1 MRECRTMI
9 QHYFKIA
16 FRNILKYK
24 TQSII
29 SILGLAVGFTCFALA
44 NLWIHYEMTYDA
56 YHEGA
61 DRMYILCKESVF
73 GVNGYS
79 TSMPYPASTLLKN
92 DFPEVEAACAYTR
105 WGQETDVKADGR
117 VVRTCEMQADSC
129 FMNMFNISVLSGSMD
144 FMYSDEKIALT
155 EDVAMRLFGSV
166 DVLGKEVKNYND
178 DTRTVCAILANLN
191 HSNMTFGCWGQGEY
205 FRKWQN
211 DWYNGSFEI
220 IIKLR
225 KGTNPIAFQ
234 RKLAANETKADPR
247 DPHGVF
253 ENIRLI
259 PLDEYHYSSINRY
272 KSFQFY
278 YLILFSVAGAL
289 VILCSLFNYLSL
301 FITRMRIRSR
311 EIELRKVCGSS
322 IGGVVILLFIE
333 YLYIILL
340 SGILGMALVEMALSA
355 FKKMSGVSGNI
366 YGESLLYFVGILLLS
381 LLLLVPFAIR
391 RSHIRNTG
399 NKYMLRKVSIAFQLA
414 IGLLVTFCII
424 VMMKQIYFLTN
435 TDLGWER
442 KNIASINLL
451 YPDKDF
457 ETIADKIK
465 QFSCT
470 KEVITGHCC
479 LLPKSSGFSQS
490 FKNWDGKEDGMKSID
505 MLSLWNCEKIVSFY
519 NLQLLE
525 GEMVKPTETNKIM
538 INESAV
544 KALGMSEPIGK
555 KLYLDNRAWT
565 ITGII
570 KDFHITAPT
579 EPVQP
584 YTLITEDIL
593 KNSGFSIGKGQILI
607 KFHDG
612 KWKELKQQIDSIF
625 NREYPEVRYKLF
637 NTEEEY
643 AGYLKSENALVK
655 LLSFVAVVCVLIA
668 AFGIFSLI
676 TLSCEQRRK
685 EIAVRKVNGATIRNI
700 LIMFVKEYMLLL
712 TIAAVIAFPV
722 GYVLMKLWLENY
734 VERTVISAWIYFAI
748 FGGIMIVIFACI
760 GWRATSRASFS
771 RGCFSRCRCSAAAR
785 RWYRPRGS
793 RAATMSP

>member
-92 DFPEVEAACAYTR
+92 DFPEVEATCAYTR

-191 HSNMTFGCWGQGEY
+191 HSNVTFGCWGQGEY

-225 KGTNPIAFQ
+225 KGTDPIAFQ

-340 SGILGMALVEMALSA
+340 SGILGMALVEMALPA

-424 VMMKQIYFLTN
+424 VMMKQIYYLTN

-579 EPVQP
+579 EPVPP

-612 KWKELKQQIDSIF
+612 KWKELKNRIDSIF
-625 NREYPEVRYKLF
+625 TYEYPEVRYKLY

-643 AGYLKSENALVK
+643 TGYLKSEDALIK
-655 LLSFVAVVCVLIA
+655 LLSFIAIVCMLIA
-668 AFGIFSLI
+668 AFGIFSLV

-685 EIAVRKVNGATIRNI
+685 EIAVRKVNGAAIKDI
-700 LIMFVKEYMLLL
+700 LLMFVKEYMLLL
-712 TIAAVIAFPV
+712 IIASVIAFPV
-722 GYVLMKLWLENY
+722 GYVLMKRWLENY
-734 VERTVISAWIYFAI
+734 VEQTVISAWIYFAI

-760 GWRATSRASFS
+760 GWRVWQ
-771 RGCFSRCRCSAAAR
+771 AAR
-785 RWYRPRGS
+785 QNPAEVIKS
-793 RAATMSP
+793 E

>member
-1 MRECRTMI
+1 
-9 QHYFKIA
+9 
-16 FRNILKYK
+16 
-24 TQSII
+24 
-29 SILGLAVGFTCFALA
+29 
-44 NLWIHYEMTYDA
+44 
-56 YHEGA
+56 
-61 DRMYILCKESVF
+61 MYILCKESVF

-92 DFPEVEAACAYTR
+92 DFPEVEATCTYTR

-191 HSNMTFGCWGQGEY
+191 HSNVTFGCWGQGEY

-225 KGTNPIAFQ
+225 KGTDPIAFQ

-340 SGILGMALVEMALSA
+340 SGILGMALVEMALPA

-424 VMMKQIYFLTN
+424 VMMKQIYYLTN

-579 EPVQP
+579 EPVPP

-612 KWKELKQQIDSIF
+612 KWKELKNRIDSIF
-625 NREYPEVRYKLF
+625 TYEYPEVRYKLY

-643 AGYLKSENALVK
+643 TGYLKSEDALIK
-655 LLSFVAVVCVLIA
+655 LLSFIAIVCMLIA
-668 AFGIFSLI
+668 AFGIFSLV

-685 EIAVRKVNGATIRNI
+685 EIAVRKVNGAAIKDI
-700 LIMFVKEYMLLL
+700 LLMFVKEYMLLL
-712 TIAAVIAFPV
+712 IIASVIAFPV
-722 GYVLMKLWLENY
+722 GYVLMKRWLENY
-734 VERTVISAWIYFAI
+734 VEQTVISAWIYFAI

-760 GWRATSRASFS
+760 GWRVWQ
-771 RGCFSRCRCSAAAR
+771 AAR
-785 RWYRPRGS
+785 QNPAEVIKS
-793 RAATMSP
+793 E

>member
-1 MRECRTMI
+1 MI

-16 FRNILKYK
+16 FRNVLKYK
-24 TQSII
+24 TQSVIGI
-29 SILGLAVGFTCFALA
+29 FGLAVGFTCFALA

-79 TSMPYPASTLLKN
+79 TSMPYPASTVLKN

-105 WGQETDVKADGR
+105 WGQKVDLKANGRTVETNDL
-117 VVRTCEMQADSC
+117 QADSC
-129 FMNMFNISVLSGSMD
+129 FMKMFNISILSGSMD
-144 FMYSDEKIALT
+144 FMYSNDKIALT
-155 EDVAMRLFGSV
+155 EDVAMQLFGSTN
-166 DVLGKEVKNYND
+166 VLGKEVKNYND
-178 DTRTVCAILANLN
+178 DTLTICAILSSLN
-191 HSNMTFGCWGQGEY
+191 HSNLSFGYWGQGEY
-205 FRKWQN
+205 FRSWQN
-211 DWYNGSFEI
+211 DWNNGSFEI

-225 KGTNPIAFQ
+225 KGTDPIAFQ

-340 SGILGMALVEMALSA
+340 SGILGMALVEMALPA

-424 VMMKQIYFLTN
+424 VMMKQIYYLTN

-579 EPVQP
+579 EPVPP
-584 YTLITEDIL
+584 YTRITEDIL

-612 KWKELKQQIDSIF
+612 KWKELKNRIDSIF
-625 NREYPEVRYKLF
+625 TYEYPEVRYKLY

-643 AGYLKSENALVK
+643 TGYLKSEDALIK
-655 LLSFVAVVCVLIA
+655 LLSFIAIVCMLIA
-668 AFGIFSLI
+668 AFGIFSLV

-685 EIAVRKVNGATIRNI
+685 EIAVRKVNGAAIKDI
-700 LIMFVKEYMLLL
+700 LLMFVKEYMLLL
-712 TIAAVIAFPV
+712 IIASVIAFPV
-722 GYVLMKLWLENY
+722 GYVLMKRWLENY
-734 VERTVISAWIYFAI
+734 VEQTVISAWIYFAI

-760 GWRATSRASFS
+760 GWRVWQ
-771 RGCFSRCRCSAAAR
+771 AAR
-785 RWYRPRGS
+785 QNPAEVIKS
-793 RAATMSP
+793 E

>member
-1 MRECRTMI
+1 MRECKTMI

-105 WGQETDVKADGR
+105 WVQKVDLKANDCTVETNNI
-117 VVRTCEMQADSC
+117 QADSC
-129 FMNMFNISVLSGSMD
+129 FMKMFNISILAGSRD
-144 FMYSDEKIALT
+144 FMYSNDKIALT
-155 EDVAMRLFGSV
+155 EDMAMRLFGST

-178 DTRTVCAILANLN
+178 DTLTICAILSNLD
-191 HSNMTFGCWGQGEY
+191 HSNLSFGYWEQGEY
-205 FRKWQN
+205 FRRWQN
-211 DWYNGSFEI
+211 DWSNGSFEI

-225 KGTNPIAFQ
+225 KGTDPIAFQ
-234 RKLAANETKADPR
+234 KKLAANETKADPR
-247 DPHGVF
+247 DPRRVF
-253 ENIRLI
+253 EEIRLM
-259 PLDEYHYSSINRY
+259 PLNEYHYSSINRNQ
-272 KSFQFY
+272 SFQFY
-278 YLILFSVAGAL
+278 YLILFSVAGGL

-301 FITRMRIRSR
+301 FITRMRIRGR
-311 EIELRKVCGSS
+311 EIALRKVCGSS
-322 IGGVVILLFIE
+322 IGGVFILLSVE

-340 SGILGMALVEMALSA
+340 SGVLGMAFVETALPA
-355 FKKMSGVSGNI
+355 FRKLSGVSGNI
-366 YGESLLYFVGILLLS
+366 YGESLLYFAGILLLS

-391 RSHIRNTG
+391 RSSTRNTG
-399 NKYMLRKVSIAFQLA
+399 NKYALRKLSITFQLI
-414 IGLLVTFCII
+414 IGILVTFCII
-424 VMMKQIYFLTN
+424 VMMKQIYYLTN

-442 KNIASINLL
+442 KDIASINLL
-451 YPDKDF
+451 YPDNDF
-457 ETIADKIK
+457 EAIADKIK

-470 KEVITGHCC
+470 REVVSGHCC
-479 LLPKSSGFSQS
+479 LLPQSSGLSQT
-490 FKNWDGKEDGMKSID
+490 FTNWDGKEDAVKSID
-505 MLSLWNCEKIVSFY
+505 MRCLWNCEKTVSFY
-519 NLQLLE
+519 NLKLLA
-525 GEMVKPTETNKIM
+525 GEMVKSTETNKIM

-544 KALGMSEPIGK
+544 KALGMSDPIGK
-555 KLYLDNRAWT
+555 KLYQQTQAST
-565 ITGII
+565 IVGII

-584 YTLITEDIL
+584 YVLVARDIL
-593 KNSGFSIGKGQILI
+593 KGMGFSIGKGQILI

-612 KWKELKQQIDSIF
+612 KWKELKNRIDSIF
-625 NREYPEVRYKLF
+625 SREYPEVRYRLY

-643 AGYLKSENALVK
+643 AGYLKSEDALIK
-655 LLSFVAVVCVLIA
+655 LLSFVAMVCVLIA

-685 EIAVRKVNGATIRNI
+685 EIAVRKVNGATIRDI

-712 TIAAVIAFPV
+712 VIAGVIAFPV
-722 GYVLMKLWLENY
+722 GYVLMKRWLENY
-734 VERTVISAWIYFAI
+734 VEQTVISAWIYFAI
-748 FGGIMIVIFACI
+748 FGGIMVVIFACI
-760 GWRATSRASFS
+760 GWRVWQ
-771 RGCFSRCRCSAAAR
+771 AAR
-785 RWYRPRGS
+785 QNPAEVIKS
-793 RAATMSP
+793 E

>member
-92 DFPEVEAACAYTR
+92 GFPEVEATCAYTR

-178 DTRTVCAILANLN
+178 DPRTVCAILANLN

-225 KGTNPIAFQ
+225 KGTDPIAFQ

-340 SGILGMALVEMALSA
+340 SGILGMALVEMALPA
-355 FKKMSGVSGNI
+355 FKKMSGVTGNI

-525 GEMVKPTETNKIM
+525 GEMVKPTKTNKIM

-612 KWKELKQQIDSIF
+612 KWKELKNRIDSIF
-625 NREYPEVRYKLF
+625 TYEYPEVRYKLY

-643 AGYLKSENALVK
+643 TGYLKSEDALIK
-655 LLSFVAVVCVLIA
+655 LLSFIAIVCMLIA
-668 AFGIFSLI
+668 AFGIFSLV

-685 EIAVRKVNGATIRNI
+685 EIAVRKVNGAAIKDI
-700 LIMFVKEYMLLL
+700 LLMFVKEYMLLL
-712 TIAAVIAFPV
+712 IIASVIAFPV
-722 GYVLMKLWLENY
+722 GYVLMKRWLENY
-734 VERTVISAWIYFAI
+734 VEQTVISAWIYFAI

-760 GWRATSRASFS
+760 GWRVWQ
-771 RGCFSRCRCSAAAR
+771 AAR
-785 RWYRPRGS
+785 QNPAEVIKS
-793 RAATMSP
+793 E

>member
-92 DFPEVEAACAYTR
+92 DFPEVEATCAYTR

-191 HSNMTFGCWGQGEY
+191 HSNVTFGCWGQGEY

-225 KGTNPIAFQ
+225 KGTDPIAFQ

-340 SGILGMALVEMALSA
+340 SGILGMALVEMALPA

-424 VMMKQIYFLTN
+424 VMMKQIYYLTN

-570 KDFHITAPT
+570 KDFHITVPT
-579 EPVQP
+579 EPVPP

-612 KWKELKQQIDSIF
+612 KWKELKNRIDSIF
-625 NREYPEVRYKLF
+625 TYEYPEVRYKLY

-643 AGYLKSENALVK
+643 TGYLKSEDALIK
-655 LLSFVAVVCVLIA
+655 LLSFIAIVCMLIA
-668 AFGIFSLI
+668 AFGIFSLV

-685 EIAVRKVNGATIRNI
+685 EIAVRKVNGAAIKDI
-700 LIMFVKEYMLLL
+700 LLMFVKEYMLLL
-712 TIAAVIAFPV
+712 IIASVIAFPV
-722 GYVLMKLWLENY
+722 GYVLMKRWLENY
-734 VERTVISAWIYFAI
+734 VEQTVISAWIYFAI

-760 GWRATSRASFS
+760 GWRVWQ
-771 RGCFSRCRCSAAAR
+771 AAR
-785 RWYRPRGS
+785 QNPAEVIKS
-793 RAATMSP
+793 E

>member
-1 MRECRTMI
+1 MRECKTMI

-105 WGQETDVKADGR
+105 WVQKVDLKANDCTVETNNI
-117 VVRTCEMQADSC
+117 QADSC
-129 FMNMFNISVLSGSMD
+129 FMKMFNISILAGSRD
-144 FMYSDEKIALT
+144 FMYSNDKIALT
-155 EDVAMRLFGSV
+155 EDMAMRLFGST

-178 DTRTVCAILANLN
+178 DTLTICAILSNLD
-191 HSNMTFGCWGQGEY
+191 HSNLSFGYWEQGEY
-205 FRKWQN
+205 FRRWQN
-211 DWYNGSFEI
+211 DWSNGSFEI

-225 KGTNPIAFQ
+225 KGTDPIAFQ
-234 RKLAANETKADPR
+234 KKLAANETKADPR
-247 DPHGVF
+247 DPRRVF
-253 ENIRLI
+253 EEIRLM
-259 PLDEYHYSSINRY
+259 PLNEYHYSSINRNQ
-272 KSFQFY
+272 SFQFY
-278 YLILFSVAGAL
+278 YLILFSVAGGL

-301 FITRMRIRSR
+301 FITRMRIRGR
-311 EIELRKVCGSS
+311 EIALRKVCGSS
-322 IGGVVILLFIE
+322 IGGVFILLSVE

-340 SGILGMALVEMALSA
+340 SGVLGMAFVETALPA
-355 FKKMSGVSGNI
+355 FRKLSGVSGNI
-366 YGESLLYFVGILLLS
+366 YGESLLYFAGILLLS

-391 RSHIRNTG
+391 RSSTRNTG
-399 NKYMLRKVSIAFQLA
+399 NKYALRKLSITFQLM
-414 IGLLVTFCII
+414 IGILVTFCII
-424 VMMKQIYFLTN
+424 VMMKQIYYLTN

-442 KNIASINLL
+442 KDIASINLL
-451 YPDKDF
+451 YPDNDF
-457 ETIADKIK
+457 EAIADKIK

-470 KEVITGHCC
+470 REVVSGHCC
-479 LLPKSSGFSQS
+479 LLPQSSGLSQT
-490 FKNWDGKEDGMKSID
+490 FTNWDGKEDAVKSID
-505 MLSLWNCEKIVSFY
+505 MRCLWNCEKTVSFY
-519 NLQLLE
+519 NLKLLA
-525 GEMVKPTETNKIM
+525 GEMVKSTETNKIM

-544 KALGMSEPIGK
+544 KALGMSDPIGK
-555 KLYLDNRAWT
+555 KLYQQTQAST
-565 ITGII
+565 IVGII

-584 YTLITEDIL
+584 YVLVARDIL
-593 KNSGFSIGKGQILI
+593 KGMGFSIGKGQILI

-612 KWKELKQQIDSIF
+612 KWKELKNRIDSMF
-625 NREYPEVRYKLF
+625 SREYPEVRYRLY

-643 AGYLKSENALVK
+643 AGYLKSEDALIK
-655 LLSFVAVVCVLIA
+655 LLSFVAMVCVLIA

-685 EIAVRKVNGATIRNI
+685 EIAVRKVNGATIRDI

-712 TIAAVIAFPV
+712 VIAGVIAFPV
-722 GYVLMKLWLENY
+722 GYVLMKRWLENY
-734 VERTVISAWIYFAI
+734 VEQTVISAWIYFAI
-748 FGGIMIVIFACI
+748 FGGIMVVIFACI
-760 GWRATSRASFS
+760 GWRVWQ
-771 RGCFSRCRCSAAAR
+771 AAR
-785 RWYRPRGS
+785 QNPAEVIKS
-793 RAATMSP
+793 E

>member
-1 MRECRTMI
+1 MRECKTMI

-92 DFPEVEAACAYTR
+92 DFPEVEVACAYTR
-105 WGQETDVKADGR
+105 WVQKVDLKANDCTVETNNI
-117 VVRTCEMQADSC
+117 QADSC
-129 FMNMFNISVLSGSMD
+129 FMKMFNISILAGSRD
-144 FMYSDEKIALT
+144 FMYSNDKIALT
-155 EDVAMRLFGSV
+155 EDMAMRLFGST

-178 DTRTVCAILANLN
+178 DTLTICAILSNLD
-191 HSNMTFGCWGQGEY
+191 HSNLSFGYWEQGEY
-205 FRKWQN
+205 FRRWQN
-211 DWYNGSFEI
+211 DWSNGSFEI

-225 KGTNPIAFQ
+225 KGTDPIAFQ
-234 RKLAANETKADPR
+234 KKLAANETKADPR
-247 DPHGVF
+247 DPRRVF
-253 ENIRLI
+253 EEIRLM
-259 PLDEYHYSSINRY
+259 PLNEYHYSSINRNQ
-272 KSFQFY
+272 SFQFY
-278 YLILFSVAGAL
+278 YLILFSVAGGL

-301 FITRMRIRSR
+301 FITRMRIRGR
-311 EIELRKVCGSS
+311 EIALRKVCGSS
-322 IGGVVILLFIE
+322 IGGVFILLSVE

-340 SGILGMALVEMALSA
+340 SGVLGMAFVETALPA
-355 FKKMSGVSGNI
+355 FRKLSGVSGNI
-366 YGESLLYFVGILLLS
+366 YGESLLYFAGILLLS

-391 RSHIRNTG
+391 RSSTRNTG
-399 NKYMLRKVSIAFQLA
+399 NKYALRKLSITFQLI
-414 IGLLVTFCII
+414 IGILVTFCII
-424 VMMKQIYFLTN
+424 VMMKQIYYLTN

-442 KNIASINLL
+442 KDIASINLL
-451 YPDKDF
+451 YPDNDF
-457 ETIADKIK
+457 EAIADKIK

-470 KEVITGHCC
+470 REVVSGHCC
-479 LLPKSSGFSQS
+479 LLPQSSGLSQT
-490 FKNWDGKEDGMKSID
+490 FTNWDGKEDAVKSID
-505 MLSLWNCEKIVSFY
+505 MRCLWNCEKTVSFY
-519 NLQLLE
+519 NLKLLA
-525 GEMVKPTETNKIM
+525 GEMVKSTETNKIM

-544 KALGMSEPIGK
+544 KALGMSDPIGK
-555 KLYLDNRAWT
+555 KLYQQTQAST
-565 ITGII
+565 IVGII

-584 YTLITEDIL
+584 YVLVARDIL
-593 KNSGFSIGKGQILI
+593 KGMGFSIGKGQILI

-612 KWKELKQQIDSIF
+612 KWKELKNRIDSMF
-625 NREYPEVRYKLF
+625 SREYPEVRYRLY

-643 AGYLKSENALVK
+643 AGYLKSEDALIK
-655 LLSFVAVVCVLIA
+655 LLSFVAMVCVLIA

-685 EIAVRKVNGATIRNI
+685 EIAVRKVNGATIRDI

-712 TIAAVIAFPV
+712 VIAGVIAFPV
-722 GYVLMKLWLENY
+722 GYVLMKRWLENY
-734 VERTVISAWIYFAI
+734 VEQTVISAWIYFAI

-760 GWRATSRASFS
+760 GWRVWQ
-771 RGCFSRCRCSAAAR
+771 AAR
-785 RWYRPRGS
+785 QNPAEVIKS
-793 RAATMSP
+793 E

>member
-178 DTRTVCAILANLN
+178 DTRTICAILANLN
-191 HSNMTFGCWGQGEY
+191 HSNVTFGCWGQGEY

-225 KGTNPIAFQ
+225 KGTDPIAFQ

-253 ENIRLI
+253 ENKRLI

-340 SGILGMALVEMALSA
+340 SGILGMALVEMALPA

-424 VMMKQIYFLTN
+424 VMMKQIYYLTN

-579 EPVQP
+579 EPIQP

-612 KWKELKQQIDSIF
+612 KWKELKNRIDSIF
-625 NREYPEVRYKLF
+625 TYEYPEVRYKLY

-643 AGYLKSENALVK
+643 TGYLKSEDALIK
-655 LLSFVAVVCVLIA
+655 LLSFIAIVCMLIA
-668 AFGIFSLI
+668 AFGIFSLV

-685 EIAVRKVNGATIRNI
+685 EIAVRKVNGAAIKDI
-700 LIMFVKEYMLLL
+700 LLMFVKEYMLLL
-712 TIAAVIAFPV
+712 IIASVIAFPV
-722 GYVLMKLWLENY
+722 GYVLMKRWLENY
-734 VERTVISAWIYFAI
+734 VEQTVISAWIYFAI

-760 GWRATSRASFS
+760 GWRVWQ
-771 RGCFSRCRCSAAAR
+771 AAR
-785 RWYRPRGS
+785 QNPAEVIKS
-793 RAATMSP
+793 E

>member
-92 DFPEVEAACAYTR
+92 GFPEVEATCAYTR

-178 DTRTVCAILANLN
+178 DPRTVCAILANLN

-225 KGTNPIAFQ
+225 KGTDPIAFQ

-340 SGILGMALVEMALSA
+340 SGILGMALVEMALPA
-355 FKKMSGVSGNI
+355 FKKMSGVTGNI

-612 KWKELKQQIDSIF
+612 KWKELKNRIDSIF
-625 NREYPEVRYKLF
+625 TYEYPEVRYKLY

-643 AGYLKSENALVK
+643 TGYLKSEDALIK
-655 LLSFVAVVCVLIA
+655 LLSFIAIVCMLIA
-668 AFGIFSLI
+668 AFGIFSLV

-685 EIAVRKVNGATIRNI
+685 EIAVRKVNGAAIKDI
-700 LIMFVKEYMLLL
+700 LLMFVKEYMLLL
-712 TIAAVIAFPV
+712 IIASVIAFPV
-722 GYVLMKLWLENY
+722 GYVLMKRWLENY
-734 VERTVISAWIYFAI
+734 VEQTVISAWIYFAI

-760 GWRATSRASFS
+760 GWRVWQ
-771 RGCFSRCRCSAAAR
+771 AAR
-785 RWYRPRGS
+785 QNPAEVIKS
-793 RAATMSP
+793 E

>member
-178 DTRTVCAILANLN
+178 DTRTICAILANLN
-191 HSNMTFGCWGQGEY
+191 HSNVTFGCWGQGEY

-225 KGTNPIAFQ
+225 KGTDPIAFQ

-340 SGILGMALVEMALSA
+340 SGILGMALVEMALPA

-424 VMMKQIYFLTN
+424 VMMKQIYYLTN

-579 EPVQP
+579 EPIQP

-612 KWKELKQQIDSIF
+612 KWKELKNRIDSIF
-625 NREYPEVRYKLF
+625 TYEYPEVRYKLY

-643 AGYLKSENALVK
+643 TGYLKSEDTLIK
-655 LLSFVAVVCVLIA
+655 LLSFIAIVCMLIA
-668 AFGIFSLI
+668 AFGIFSLV

-685 EIAVRKVNGATIRNI
+685 EIAVRKVNGAAIKDI
-700 LIMFVKEYMLLL
+700 LLMFVKEYMLLL
-712 TIAAVIAFPV
+712 IIASVIAFPV
-722 GYVLMKLWLENY
+722 GYVLMKRWLENY
-734 VERTVISAWIYFAI
+734 VEQTVISAWIYFAI

-760 GWRATSRASFS
+760 GWRVWQ
-771 RGCFSRCRCSAAAR
+771 AAR
-785 RWYRPRGS
+785 QNPAEVIKS
-793 RAATMSP
+793 E

>member
-178 DTRTVCAILANLN
+178 DIKTVCAILANLN
-191 HSNMTFGCWGQGEY
+191 HSNVTFGCWGQGEY

-225 KGTNPIAFQ
+225 KGTDPIAFQ

-340 SGILGMALVEMALSA
+340 SGILGMALVEMALPA

-424 VMMKQIYFLTN
+424 VMMKQIYYLTN

-579 EPVQP
+579 EPIQP

-612 KWKELKQQIDSIF
+612 KWKELKNRIDSIF
-625 NREYPEVRYKLF
+625 TYEYPEVRYKLY

-643 AGYLKSENALVK
+643 TGYLKSEDALIK
-655 LLSFVAVVCVLIA
+655 LLSFIAIVCMLIA
-668 AFGIFSLI
+668 AFGIFSLV

-685 EIAVRKVNGATIRNI
+685 EIAVRKVNGAAIKDI
-700 LIMFVKEYMLLL
+700 LLMFVKEYMLLL
-712 TIAAVIAFPV
+712 IIASVIAFPV
-722 GYVLMKLWLENY
+722 GYVLMKRWLENY
-734 VERTVISAWIYFAI
+734 VEQTVISAWIYFAI

-760 GWRATSRASFS
+760 GWRVWQ
-771 RGCFSRCRCSAAAR
+771 AAR
-785 RWYRPRGS
+785 QNPAEVIKS
-793 RAATMSP
+793 E

>member
-92 DFPEVEAACAYTR
+92 DFPEVEATCAYTR

-191 HSNMTFGCWGQGEY
+191 HSNVTFGCWGQGEY

-225 KGTNPIAFQ
+225 KGTDPIAFQ

-340 SGILGMALVEMALSA
+340 SGILGMALVEMALPA

-381 LLLLVPFAIR
+381 LFLLVPFAIR

-424 VMMKQIYFLTN
+424 VMMKQIYYLTN

-565 ITGII
+565 LTGII

-579 EPVQP
+579 EPVPP

-612 KWKELKQQIDSIF
+612 KWKELKNRIDSIF
-625 NREYPEVRYKLF
+625 TYEYPEVRYKLY

-643 AGYLKSENALVK
+643 TGYLKSEDALIK
-655 LLSFVAVVCVLIA
+655 LLSFIAIVCMLIA
-668 AFGIFSLI
+668 AFGIFSLV

-685 EIAVRKVNGATIRNI
+685 EIAVRKVNGAAIKDI
-700 LIMFVKEYMLLL
+700 LLMFVKEYMLLL
-712 TIAAVIAFPV
+712 IIASVIAFPV
-722 GYVLMKLWLENY
+722 GYVLMKRWLENY
-734 VERTVISAWIYFAI
+734 VEQTVISAWIYFAI

-760 GWRATSRASFS
+760 GWRVWQ
-771 RGCFSRCRCSAAAR
+771 AAR
-785 RWYRPRGS
+785 QNPAEVIKS
-793 RAATMSP
+793 E

>member
-178 DTRTVCAILANLN
+178 DTRTICAILANLN
-191 HSNMTFGCWGQGEY
+191 HSNVTFGCWGQGEY

-225 KGTNPIAFQ
+225 KGTDPIAFQ

-247 DPHGVF
+247 EPHGMF

-340 SGILGMALVEMALSA
+340 SGILGMALVEMALPA

-424 VMMKQIYFLTN
+424 VMMKQIYYLTN

-579 EPVQP
+579 EPIQP

-612 KWKELKQQIDSIF
+612 KWKELKNRIDSIF
-625 NREYPEVRYKLF
+625 TYEYPEVRYKLY

-643 AGYLKSENALVK
+643 TGYLKSEDTLIK
-655 LLSFVAVVCVLIA
+655 LLSFIAIVCMLIA
-668 AFGIFSLI
+668 AFGIFSLV

-685 EIAVRKVNGATIRNI
+685 EIAVRKVNGAAIKDI
-700 LIMFVKEYMLLL
+700 LLMFVKEYMLLL
-712 TIAAVIAFPV
+712 IIASVIAFPV
-722 GYVLMKLWLENY
+722 GYVLMKRWLENY
-734 VERTVISAWIYFAI
+734 VEQTVISAWIYFAI

-760 GWRATSRASFS
+760 GWRVWQ
-771 RGCFSRCRCSAAAR
+771 AAR
-785 RWYRPRGS
+785 QNPAEVIKS
-793 RAATMSP
+793 E

>member
-178 DTRTVCAILANLN
+178 DTRTICAILANLN
-191 HSNMTFGCWGQGEY
+191 HSNVTFGCWGQGEY

-225 KGTNPIAFQ
+225 KGTDPIAFQ

-247 DPHGVF
+247 DPHGMF

-340 SGILGMALVEMALSA
+340 SGILGMALVEMALPA

-424 VMMKQIYFLTN
+424 VMMKQIYYLTN

-579 EPVQP
+579 EPIQP

-612 KWKELKQQIDSIF
+612 KWKELKNRIDSIF
-625 NREYPEVRYKLF
+625 TYEYPEVRYKLY

-643 AGYLKSENALVK
+643 TGYLKSEDTLIK
-655 LLSFVAVVCVLIA
+655 LLSFIAIVCMLIA
-668 AFGIFSLI
+668 AFGIFSLV
-676 TLSCEQRRK
+676 TLSCEQRCK
-685 EIAVRKVNGATIRNI
+685 EIAVRKVNGAAIKDI
-700 LIMFVKEYMLLL
+700 LLMFVKEYMLLL
-712 TIAAVIAFPV
+712 IIASVIAFPV
-722 GYVLMKLWLENY
+722 GYVLMKRWLENY
-734 VERTVISAWIYFAI
+734 VEQTVISAWIYFAI

-760 GWRATSRASFS
+760 GWRVWQ
-771 RGCFSRCRCSAAAR
+771 AAR
-785 RWYRPRGS
+785 QNPAEVIKS
-793 RAATMSP
+793 E

>member
-1 MRECRTMI
+1 MI

-61 DRMYILCKESVF
+61 DRMYILCKESIF

-105 WGQETDVKADGR
+105 WGQKADIKANDHK
-117 VVRTCEMQADSC
+117 VEVHYIQADSC
-129 FMNMFNISVLSGSMD
+129 FMDMFNVSVLSGSMD
-144 FMYSDEKIALT
+144 FMYSNDKIALT
-155 EDVAMRLFGSV
+155 EDMAMRLFGST

-178 DTRTVCAILANLN
+178 NTLTVCAILPDLN
-191 HSNMTFGCWGQGEY
+191 HSNLSFGCWGQGEY
-205 FRKWQN
+205 FRSWQN
-211 DWYNGSFEI
+211 DWSNGSFEI

-225 KGTNPIAFQ
+225 KGTDPIAFQ
-234 RKLAANETKADPR
+234 KKLAANETKADPR
-247 DPHGVF
+247 DPRRVF
-253 ENIRLI
+253 DSIRLI
-259 PLDEYHYSSINRY
+259 PLNEYHYSSINRNP
-272 KSFQFY
+272 SFQFY
-278 YLILFSVAGAL
+278 YLILFSVAGGL

-322 IGGVVILLFIE
+322 IGGVFILLSVE

-340 SGILGMALVEMALSA
+340 SGVLGMAFVEMALPA
-355 FKKMSGVSGNI
+355 FKKISGVSGNI
-366 YGESLLYFVGILLLS
+366 YGESLLYFAGILLLS
-381 LLLLVPFAIR
+381 LFLLVPFTIR
-391 RSHIRNTG
+391 RSHIRNNG
-399 NKYMLRKVSIAFQLA
+399 NKYALRKVSIAFQLA
-414 IGLLVTFCII
+414 IGILVTFCII

-435 TDLGWER
+435 VDLGWER
-442 KNIASINLL
+442 KDIASINLL
-451 YPDKDF
+451 YPDNDF

-470 KEVITGHCC
+470 REVVSGHCC
-479 LLPKSSGFSQS
+479 LLPKSSGFSHT
-490 FKNWDGKEDGMKSID
+490 FDNWDGKEDAAKSLD
-505 MLSLWNCEKIVSFY
+505 MLCLWNCEKTVPFY
-519 NLQLLE
+519 NLKLLE
-525 GEMVKPTETNKIM
+525 GEMVKPTETNSIM

-544 KALGMSEPIGK
+544 KALGMSDPIGK
-555 KLYLDNRAWT
+555 KLYQKDRTWT
-565 ITGII
+565 IVGII

-584 YTLITEDIL
+584 YTLVSGDIL
-593 KNSGFSIGKGQILI
+593 KGMGFSLGKGQILI

-612 KWKELKQQIDSIF
+612 KWKELKNRIDSIF
-625 NREYPEVRYKLF
+625 SREYPEVRYRLY

-643 AGYLKSENALVK
+643 AGYLKSEDALIK
-655 LLSFVAVVCVLIA
+655 LLSFVAMVCVLIA
-668 AFGIFSLI
+668 AFGIFSLV

-685 EIAVRKVNGATIRNI
+685 EIAIRKVNGATIRDI

-712 TIAAVIAFPV
+712 VIAGVIAFPV
-722 GYVLMKLWLENY
+722 GYVLMKRWLENY
-734 VERTVISAWIYFAI
+734 VEQTTINAWIYLVIA
-748 FGGIMIVIFACI
+748 GGIAIIIFAYI
-760 GWRATSRASFS
+760 GWRVWQ
-771 RGCFSRCRCSAAAR
+771 AAR
-785 RWYRPRGS
+785 QNPAEVIKS
-793 RAATMSP
+793 E

>member
-225 KGTNPIAFQ
+225 KGTDPIAFQ

-340 SGILGMALVEMALSA
+340 SGILGMALVEMALPA

-366 YGESLLYFVGILLLS
+366 YRESLLYFVGILLLS

-424 VMMKQIYFLTN
+424 VMMKQIYYLTN

-593 KNSGFSIGKGQILI
+593 KNSRFSIGKGQILI

-612 KWKELKQQIDSIF
+612 KWKELKNRIDSIF
-625 NREYPEVRYKLF
+625 TYEYPEVRYKLY

-643 AGYLKSENALVK
+643 TGYLKSEDALIK
-655 LLSFVAVVCVLIA
+655 LLSFIAIVCMLIA
-668 AFGIFSLI
+668 AFGIFSLV

-685 EIAVRKVNGATIRNI
+685 EIAVRKVNGAAIKDI
-700 LIMFVKEYMLLL
+700 LLMFVKEYMLLL
-712 TIAAVIAFPV
+712 IIASVIAFPV
-722 GYVLMKLWLENY
+722 GYVLMKRWLENY
-734 VERTVISAWIYFAI
+734 VEQTVISAWIYFAI

-760 GWRATSRASFS
+760 GWRVWQ
-771 RGCFSRCRCSAAAR
+771 AAR
-785 RWYRPRGS
+785 QNPAEVIKS
-793 RAATMSP
+793 E

>member
-1 MRECRTMI
+1 MRECKTMI

-105 WGQETDVKADGR
+105 WVQKVDLKANDCTVETNNI
-117 VVRTCEMQADSC
+117 QADSC
-129 FMNMFNISVLSGSMD
+129 FMKMFNISILAGSRD
-144 FMYSDEKIALT
+144 FMYSNDKIALT
-155 EDVAMRLFGSV
+155 EDMAMRLFGST

-178 DTRTVCAILANLN
+178 DTLTICAILSNLD
-191 HSNMTFGCWGQGEY
+191 HSNLSFGYWGQGEY
-205 FRKWQN
+205 FRSWQN
-211 DWYNGSFEI
+211 DWNNGSFEI

-225 KGTNPIAFQ
+225 KGTDPIAFQ
-234 RKLAANETKADPR
+234 KKLAANETKADPR
-247 DPHGVF
+247 DPRRVF
-253 ENIRLI
+253 EEIRLM
-259 PLDEYHYSSINRY
+259 PLNEYHYSSINRNQ
-272 KSFQFY
+272 SFQFY
-278 YLILFSVAGAL
+278 YLILFSVAGGL

-301 FITRMRIRSR
+301 FITRMRIRGR
-311 EIELRKVCGSS
+311 EIALRKVCGSS
-322 IGGVVILLFIE
+322 IGGVFILLSVE

-340 SGILGMALVEMALSA
+340 SGVLGMAFVETALPA
-355 FKKMSGVSGNI
+355 FRKLSGISGNI
-366 YGESLLYFVGILLLS
+366 YGESLLYFAGILLLS

-391 RSHIRNTG
+391 RSSTRNTG
-399 NKYMLRKVSIAFQLA
+399 NKYALRKLSITFQLM
-414 IGLLVTFCII
+414 IGILVTFCII
-424 VMMKQIYFLTN
+424 VMMKQIYYLTN

-442 KNIASINLL
+442 KDIASINLL
-451 YPDKDF
+451 YPDNDF
-457 ETIADKIK
+457 EAIADKIK

-470 KEVITGHCC
+470 REVVSGHCC
-479 LLPKSSGFSQS
+479 LLPQSSGLSQT
-490 FKNWDGKEDGMKSID
+490 FTNWDGKEDAVKSID
-505 MLSLWNCEKIVSFY
+505 MRCLWNCEKTVSFY
-519 NLQLLE
+519 NLKLLA
-525 GEMVKPTETNKIM
+525 GEMVKSTETNKIM

-544 KALGMSEPIGK
+544 KALGMSDPIGK
-555 KLYLDNRAWT
+555 KLYQQTQAST
-565 ITGII
+565 IVGII

-584 YTLITEDIL
+584 YVLVARDIL
-593 KNSGFSIGKGQILI
+593 KGMGFSIGKGQILI

-612 KWKELKQQIDSIF
+612 KWKELKNRIDSMF
-625 NREYPEVRYKLF
+625 TYEYPEVRYRLY

-643 AGYLKSENALVK
+643 AGYLKSEDALIK
-655 LLSFVAVVCVLIA
+655 LLSFVAMVCVLIA

-685 EIAVRKVNGATIRNI
+685 EIAVRKVNGATIRDI

-712 TIAAVIAFPV
+712 VIAGVIAFPV
-722 GYVLMKLWLENY
+722 GYVLMKRWLENY
-734 VERTVISAWIYFAI
+734 VEQTVITAWIYFAI

-760 GWRATSRASFS
+760 GWRVWQ
-771 RGCFSRCRCSAAAR
+771 AAR
-785 RWYRPRGS
+785 QNPAEVIKS
-793 RAATMSP
+793 E

>member
-178 DTRTVCAILANLN
+178 DTRTICAILANLN
-191 HSNMTFGCWGQGEY
+191 HSNVTFGCWGQGEY

-225 KGTNPIAFQ
+225 KGTDPIAFQ

-247 DPHGVF
+247 DPHGMF

-322 IGGVVILLFIE
+322 IGGVVIILFIE

-340 SGILGMALVEMALSA
+340 SGILGMALVEMALPA

-424 VMMKQIYFLTN
+424 VMMKQIYYLTN

-579 EPVQP
+579 EPIQP

-612 KWKELKQQIDSIF
+612 KWKELKNRIDSIF
-625 NREYPEVRYKLF
+625 TYEYPEVRYKLY

-643 AGYLKSENALVK
+643 TGYLKSEDTLIK
-655 LLSFVAVVCVLIA
+655 LLSFIAIVCMLIA
-668 AFGIFSLI
+668 AFGIFSLV

-685 EIAVRKVNGATIRNI
+685 EIAVRKVNGAAIKDI
-700 LIMFVKEYMLLL
+700 LLMFVKEYMLLL
-712 TIAAVIAFPV
+712 IIASVIAFPV
-722 GYVLMKLWLENY
+722 GYVLMKRWLENY
-734 VERTVISAWIYFAI
+734 VEQTVISAWIYFAI

-760 GWRATSRASFS
+760 GWRVWQ
-771 RGCFSRCRCSAAAR
+771 AAR
-785 RWYRPRGS
+785 QNPAEVIKS
-793 RAATMSP
+793 E

>member
-92 DFPEVEAACAYTR
+92 DFPEVEATCAYTR

-117 VVRTCEMQADSC
+117 VVRTCEMPADSC

-225 KGTNPIAFQ
+225 KGTDPIAFQ

-340 SGILGMALVEMALSA
+340 SGILGMALVEMALPA

-424 VMMKQIYFLTN
+424 VMMKQIYYLTN

-555 KLYLDNRAWT
+555 KLYLDNRTWT

-612 KWKELKQQIDSIF
+612 KWKELKNRIDSIF
-625 NREYPEVRYKLF
+625 TYEYPEVRYKLY

-643 AGYLKSENALVK
+643 TGYLKSEDALIK
-655 LLSFVAVVCVLIA
+655 LLSFIAIVCMLIA
-668 AFGIFSLI
+668 AFGIFSLV

-685 EIAVRKVNGATIRNI
+685 EIAVRKVNGAAIKDI
-700 LIMFVKEYMLLL
+700 LLMFVKEYMLLL
-712 TIAAVIAFPV
+712 IIASVIAFPV
-722 GYVLMKLWLENY
+722 GYVLMKRWLENY
-734 VERTVISAWIYFAI
+734 VEQTVISAWIYFAI

-760 GWRATSRASFS
+760 GWRVWQ
-771 RGCFSRCRCSAAAR
+771 AAR
-785 RWYRPRGS
+785 QNPAEVIKS
-793 RAATMSP
+793 E

>member
-760 GWRATSRASFS
+760 GWRVWQ
-771 RGCFSRCRCSAAAR
+771 AAR
-785 RWYRPRGS
+785 QNPAEVIKS
-793 RAATMSP
+793 E

>member
-92 DFPEVEAACAYTR
+92 DFPEVEATCAYTR

-225 KGTNPIAFQ
+225 KGTDPIAFQ

-340 SGILGMALVEMALSA
+340 SGILGMALVEMALPA

-424 VMMKQIYFLTN
+424 VMMKQIYYLTN

-490 FKNWDGKEDGMKSID
+490 FKNWDGKEDGIKSID

-612 KWKELKQQIDSIF
+612 KWKELKNRIDSIF
-625 NREYPEVRYKLF
+625 TYEYPEVRYKLY

-643 AGYLKSENALVK
+643 TGYLKSEDALIK
-655 LLSFVAVVCVLIA
+655 LLSFIAIVCMLIA
-668 AFGIFSLI
+668 AFGIFSLV

-685 EIAVRKVNGATIRNI
+685 EIAARKVNGAAIKDI
-700 LIMFVKEYMLLL
+700 LLMFVKEYMLLL
-712 TIAAVIAFPV
+712 IIASVIAFPV
-722 GYVLMKLWLENY
+722 GYVLMKRWLENY
-734 VERTVISAWIYFAI
+734 VEQTVISAWIYFAI

-760 GWRATSRASFS
+760 GWRVWQ
-771 RGCFSRCRCSAAAR
+771 AAR
-785 RWYRPRGS
+785 QNPAEVIKS
-793 RAATMSP
+793 E

>member
-92 DFPEVEAACAYTR
+92 DFPEVEATCAYTR

-191 HSNMTFGCWGQGEY
+191 HSNVTFGCWGQGEY

-225 KGTNPIAFQ
+225 KGTDPIAFQ

-340 SGILGMALVEMALSA
+340 SGILGMALVEMALPA

-424 VMMKQIYFLTN
+424 VMMKQIYYLTN

-579 EPVQP
+579 EPVPP

-612 KWKELKQQIDSIF
+612 KLFELKNRIDSIF
-625 NREYPEVRYKLF
+625 TYEYPEVRYKLY

-643 AGYLKSENALVK
+643 TGYLKSEDALIK
-655 LLSFVAVVCVLIA
+655 LLSFIAIVCMLIA
-668 AFGIFSLI
+668 AFGIFSLV

-685 EIAVRKVNGATIRNI
+685 EIAVRKVNGAAIKDI
-700 LIMFVKEYMLLL
+700 LLMFVKEYMLLL
-712 TIAAVIAFPV
+712 IIASVIAFPV
-722 GYVLMKLWLENY
+722 GYVLMKRWLENY
-734 VERTVISAWIYFAI
+734 VEQTVISAWIYFAI

-760 GWRATSRASFS
+760 GWRVWQ
-771 RGCFSRCRCSAAAR
+771 AAR
-785 RWYRPRGS
+785 QNPAEVIKS
-793 RAATMSP
+793 E

>member
-92 DFPEVEAACAYTR
+92 DFPEVEATCAYTR

-117 VVRTCEMQADSC
+117 VVRICEMQADSC

-225 KGTNPIAFQ
+225 KGTDPIAFQ

-340 SGILGMALVEMALSA
+340 SGILGMALVEMALPA

-424 VMMKQIYFLTN
+424 VMMKQIYYLTN

-555 KLYLDNRAWT
+555 KLYLDNRTWT

-612 KWKELKQQIDSIF
+612 KWKELKNRIDSIF
-625 NREYPEVRYKLF
+625 TYEYPEVRYKLY

-643 AGYLKSENALVK
+643 TGYLKSEDALIK
-655 LLSFVAVVCVLIA
+655 LLSFIAIVCMLIA
-668 AFGIFSLI
+668 AFGIFSLV

-685 EIAVRKVNGATIRNI
+685 EIAVRKVNGAAIKDI
-700 LIMFVKEYMLLL
+700 LLMFVKEYMLLL
-712 TIAAVIAFPV
+712 IIASVIAFPV
-722 GYVLMKLWLENY
+722 GYVLMKRWLENY
-734 VERTVISAWIYFAI
+734 VEQTVISAWIYFAI

-760 GWRATSRASFS
+760 GWRVWQ
-771 RGCFSRCRCSAAAR
+771 AAR
-785 RWYRPRGS
+785 QNPAEVIKS
-793 RAATMSP
+793 E

>member
-92 DFPEVEAACAYTR
+92 DFPEVEATCAYTR

-191 HSNMTFGCWGQGEY
+191 HSNVTFGCWGQGEY

-225 KGTNPIAFQ
+225 KGTDPIAFQ

-289 VILCSLFNYLSL
+289 VILCSLFNNLSL

-340 SGILGMALVEMALSA
+340 SGILGMALVEMALPA

-424 VMMKQIYFLTN
+424 VMMKQIYYLTN

-579 EPVQP
+579 EPVPP

-612 KWKELKQQIDSIF
+612 KWKELKNRIDSIF
-625 NREYPEVRYKLF
+625 TYEYPEVRYKLY

-643 AGYLKSENALVK
+643 TGYLKSEDALIK
-655 LLSFVAVVCVLIA
+655 LLSFIAIVCMLIA
-668 AFGIFSLI
+668 AFGIFSLV

-685 EIAVRKVNGATIRNI
+685 EIAVRKVNGAAIKDI
-700 LIMFVKEYMLLL
+700 LLMFVKEYMLLL
-712 TIAAVIAFPV
+712 IIASVIAFPV
-722 GYVLMKLWLENY
+722 GYVLMKRWLENY
-734 VERTVISAWIYFAI
+734 VEQTVISAWIYFAI

-760 GWRATSRASFS
+760 GWRVWQ
-771 RGCFSRCRCSAAAR
+771 AAR
-785 RWYRPRGS
+785 QNPAEVIKS
-793 RAATMSP
+793 E

>member
-225 KGTNPIAFQ
+225 KGTDPIAFQ

-340 SGILGMALVEMALSA
+340 SGILGMALPA

-424 VMMKQIYFLTN
+424 VMMKQIYYLTN

-612 KWKELKQQIDSIF
+612 KWKELKNRIDSIF
-625 NREYPEVRYKLF
+625 TYEYPEVRYKLY

-643 AGYLKSENALVK
+643 TGYLKSEDALIK
-655 LLSFVAVVCVLIA
+655 LLSFIAIVCMLIA
-668 AFGIFSLI
+668 AFGIFSLV

-685 EIAVRKVNGATIRNI
+685 EIAVRKVNGAAII
-700 LIMFVKEYMLLL
+700 YAL
-712 TIAAVIAFPV
+712 TDYSICHRIP
-722 GYVLMKLWLENY
+722 
-734 VERTVISAWIYFAI
+734 
-748 FGGIMIVIFACI
+748 
-760 GWRATSRASFS
+760 
-771 RGCFSRCRCSAAAR
+771 CRVCADEALA
-785 RWYRPRGS
+785 
-793 RAATMSP
+793 

>member
-92 DFPEVEAACAYTR
+92 DFPEVEATCAYTR

-191 HSNMTFGCWGQGEY
+191 HSNVTFGCWGQGEY

-225 KGTNPIAFQ
+225 KGTDPIAFQ

-289 VILCSLFNYLSL
+289 VILCSLFNYISL

-340 SGILGMALVEMALSA
+340 SGILGMALVEMALPA

-424 VMMKQIYFLTN
+424 VMMKQIYYLTN

-579 EPVQP
+579 EPVPP

-612 KWKELKQQIDSIF
+612 KWKELKNRIDSIF
-625 NREYPEVRYKLF
+625 TYEYPEVRYKLY

-643 AGYLKSENALVK
+643 TGYLKSEDALIK
-655 LLSFVAVVCVLIA
+655 LLSFIAIVCMLIA
-668 AFGIFSLI
+668 AFGIFSLV

-685 EIAVRKVNGATIRNI
+685 EIAVRKVNGAAIKDI
-700 LIMFVKEYMLLL
+700 LLMFVKEYMLLL
-712 TIAAVIAFPV
+712 IIASVIAFPV
-722 GYVLMKLWLENY
+722 GYVLMKRWLENY
-734 VERTVISAWIYFAI
+734 VEQTVISAWIYFAI

-760 GWRATSRASFS
+760 GWRVWQ
-771 RGCFSRCRCSAAAR
+771 AAR
-785 RWYRPRGS
+785 QNPAEVIKS
-793 RAATMSP
+793 E

>member
-225 KGTNPIAFQ
+225 KGIDPIAFQ

-340 SGILGMALVEMALSA
+340 SGILGMALVEMALPA

-424 VMMKQIYFLTN
+424 VMMKQIYYLTN

-612 KWKELKQQIDSIF
+612 KWKELKNRIDSIF
-625 NREYPEVRYKLF
+625 TYEYPEVRYKLY

-643 AGYLKSENALVK
+643 TGYLKSEDALIK
-655 LLSFVAVVCVLIA
+655 LLSFIAIVCMLIA
-668 AFGIFSLI
+668 AFGIFSLV

-685 EIAVRKVNGATIRNI
+685 EIAVRKVNGAAIKDI
-700 LIMFVKEYMLLL
+700 LLMFVKEYMLLL
-712 TIAAVIAFPV
+712 IIASVIAFPV
-722 GYVLMKLWLENY
+722 GYVLMKRWLENY
-734 VERTVISAWIYFAI
+734 VEQTVISAWIYFAI

-760 GWRATSRASFS
+760 GWRVWQ
-771 RGCFSRCRCSAAAR
+771 AAR
-785 RWYRPRGS
+785 QNPAEVIKS
-793 RAATMSP
+793 E

>member
-92 DFPEVEAACAYTR
+92 DFPEVEATCAYTR

-191 HSNMTFGCWGQGEY
+191 HSNVTFGCWGQGEY

-225 KGTNPIAFQ
+225 KGTDPIAFQ

-340 SGILGMALVEMALSA
+340 SGILGMALVEMALPA

-424 VMMKQIYFLTN
+424 VMMKQIYYLTN

-470 KEVITGHCC
+470 KVFHKASKI
-479 LLPKSSGFSQS
+479 
-490 FKNWDGKEDGMKSID
+490 GM
-505 MLSLWNCEKIVSFY
+505 
-519 NLQLLE
+519 
-525 GEMVKPTETNKIM
+525 
-538 INESAV
+538 
-544 KALGMSEPIGK
+544 GK
-555 KLYLDNRAWT
+555 KM
-565 ITGII
+565 
-570 KDFHITAPT
+570 
-579 EPVQP
+579 V
-584 YTLITEDIL
+584 
-593 KNSGFSIGKGQILI
+593 
-607 KFHDG
+607 
-612 KWKELKQQIDSIF
+612 
-625 NREYPEVRYKLF
+625 
-637 NTEEEY
+637 
-643 AGYLKSENALVK
+643 
-655 LLSFVAVVCVLIA
+655 
-668 AFGIFSLI
+668 
-676 TLSCEQRRK
+676 
-685 EIAVRKVNGATIRNI
+685 
-700 LIMFVKEYMLLL
+700 
-712 TIAAVIAFPV
+712 
-722 GYVLMKLWLENY
+722 
-734 VERTVISAWIYFAI
+734 
-748 FGGIMIVIFACI
+748 
-760 GWRATSRASFS
+760 
-771 RGCFSRCRCSAAAR
+771 
-785 RWYRPRGS
+785 
-793 RAATMSP
+793 

>member
-1 MRECRTMI
+1 MRECKTMI

-105 WGQETDVKADGR
+105 WVQKVDLKANDCTVETNNI
-117 VVRTCEMQADSC
+117 QADSC
-129 FMNMFNISVLSGSMD
+129 FMKMFNISILAGSRD
-144 FMYSDEKIALT
+144 FMYSNDKIALT
-155 EDVAMRLFGSV
+155 EDMAMRLFGST

-178 DTRTVCAILANLN
+178 DTLTICAILSNLD
-191 HSNMTFGCWGQGEY
+191 HSNLSFGYWEQGEY
-205 FRKWQN
+205 FRRWQN
-211 DWYNGSFEI
+211 DWSNGSFEI

-225 KGTNPIAFQ
+225 KGTDPIAFQ
-234 RKLAANETKADPR
+234 KRLAANETKADPR
-247 DPHGVF
+247 DPRRVF
-253 ENIRLI
+253 EEIRLM
-259 PLDEYHYSSINRY
+259 PLNEYHYSSINRNQ
-272 KSFQFY
+272 SFQFY
-278 YLILFSVAGAL
+278 YLILFSVAGGL

-301 FITRMRIRSR
+301 FITRMRIRGR
-311 EIELRKVCGSS
+311 EIALRKVCGSS
-322 IGGVVILLFIE
+322 IGGVFILLSVE

-340 SGILGMALVEMALSA
+340 SGVLGMAFVETALPA
-355 FKKMSGVSGNI
+355 FRKLSGVSGNI
-366 YGESLLYFVGILLLS
+366 YGESLLYFAGILLLS

-391 RSHIRNTG
+391 RSSTRNTG
-399 NKYMLRKVSIAFQLA
+399 NKYALRKLSITFQLI
-414 IGLLVTFCII
+414 IGILVTFCII
-424 VMMKQIYFLTN
+424 VMMKQIYYLTN

-442 KNIASINLL
+442 KDIASINLL
-451 YPDKDF
+451 YPDNDF
-457 ETIADKIK
+457 EAIADKIK

-470 KEVITGHCC
+470 REVVSGHCC
-479 LLPKSSGFSQS
+479 LLPQSSGLSQT
-490 FKNWDGKEDGMKSID
+490 FTNWDGKEDAVKSID
-505 MLSLWNCEKIVSFY
+505 MRCLWNCEKTVSFY
-519 NLQLLE
+519 NLKLLA
-525 GEMVKPTETNKIM
+525 GEMVKSTETNKIM

-544 KALGMSEPIGK
+544 KALGMSDPIGK
-555 KLYLDNRAWT
+555 KLYQQTQAST
-565 ITGII
+565 IVGII

-584 YTLITEDIL
+584 YVLVARDIL
-593 KNSGFSIGKGQILI
+593 KGMGFSIGKGQILI

-612 KWKELKQQIDSIF
+612 KWKELKNRIDSMF
-625 NREYPEVRYKLF
+625 SREYPEVRYRLY

-643 AGYLKSENALVK
+643 AGYLKSEDALIK
-655 LLSFVAVVCVLIA
+655 LLSFVAMVCVLIA

-685 EIAVRKVNGATIRNI
+685 EIAVRKVNGATIRDI

-712 TIAAVIAFPV
+712 VIAGVIAFPV
-722 GYVLMKLWLENY
+722 GYVLMKRWLENY
-734 VERTVISAWIYFAI
+734 VEQTVISAWIYFAI
-748 FGGIMIVIFACI
+748 FGGIMVVIFACI
-760 GWRATSRASFS
+760 GWRVWQ
-771 RGCFSRCRCSAAAR
+771 AAR
-785 RWYRPRGS
+785 QNPAEVIKS
-793 RAATMSP
+793 E

>member
-92 DFPEVEAACAYTR
+92 DFPEVEATCAYTR

-191 HSNMTFGCWGQGEY
+191 HSNVTFGCWGQGEY

-225 KGTNPIAFQ
+225 KGTDPIAFQ

-340 SGILGMALVEMALSA
+340 SGILGMALVEMALPA

-424 VMMKQIYFLTN
+424 VMMKQIYYLTN

-555 KLYLDNRAWT
+555 KLYLDNRAWP

-579 EPVQP
+579 EPVPP

-612 KWKELKQQIDSIF
+612 KWKELKNRIDSIF
-625 NREYPEVRYKLF
+625 TYEYPEVRYKLY

-643 AGYLKSENALVK
+643 TGYLKSEDALIK
-655 LLSFVAVVCVLIA
+655 LLSFIAIVCMLIA
-668 AFGIFSLI
+668 AFGIFSLV

-685 EIAVRKVNGATIRNI
+685 EIAVRKVNGAAIKDI
-700 LIMFVKEYMLLL
+700 LLMFVKEYMLLL
-712 TIAAVIAFPV
+712 IIASVIAFPV
-722 GYVLMKLWLENY
+722 GYVLMKRWLENY
-734 VERTVISAWIYFAI
+734 VEQTVISAWIYFAI

-760 GWRATSRASFS
+760 GWRVWQ
-771 RGCFSRCRCSAAAR
+771 AAR
-785 RWYRPRGS
+785 QNPAEVIKS
-793 RAATMSP
+793 E

>member
-1 MRECRTMI
+1 MRECKTMI

-105 WGQETDVKADGR
+105 WVQKVDLKANDCTVETNNI
-117 VVRTCEMQADSC
+117 QADSC
-129 FMNMFNISVLSGSMD
+129 FMKMFNISILAGSRD
-144 FMYSDEKIALT
+144 FMYSNDKIALT
-155 EDVAMRLFGSV
+155 EDMAMRLFGST
-166 DVLGKEVKNYND
+166 DILGKEVKNYND
-178 DTRTVCAILANLN
+178 DTLTICAILSNLD
-191 HSNMTFGCWGQGEY
+191 HSNLSFGYWEQGEY
-205 FRKWQN
+205 FRRWQN
-211 DWYNGSFEI
+211 DWSNGSFEI

-225 KGTNPIAFQ
+225 KGTDPIAFQ
-234 RKLAANETKADPR
+234 KKLAANETKADPR
-247 DPHGVF
+247 DPRRVF
-253 ENIRLI
+253 EEIRLM
-259 PLDEYHYSSINRY
+259 PLNEYHYSSINRNQ
-272 KSFQFY
+272 SFQFY
-278 YLILFSVAGAL
+278 YLILFSVAGGL

-301 FITRMRIRSR
+301 FITRMRIRGR
-311 EIELRKVCGSS
+311 EIALRKVCGSS
-322 IGGVVILLFIE
+322 IGGVFILLSVE

-340 SGILGMALVEMALSA
+340 SGVLGMAFVETALPA
-355 FKKMSGVSGNI
+355 FRKLSGVSGNI
-366 YGESLLYFVGILLLS
+366 YGESLLYFAGILLLS

-391 RSHIRNTG
+391 RSSTRNTG
-399 NKYMLRKVSIAFQLA
+399 NKYALRKLSITFQLM
-414 IGLLVTFCII
+414 IGILVTFCII
-424 VMMKQIYFLTN
+424 VMMKQIYYLTN

-442 KNIASINLL
+442 KDIASINLL
-451 YPDKDF
+451 YPDNDF
-457 ETIADKIK
+457 EAIADKIK

-470 KEVITGHCC
+470 REVVSGHCC
-479 LLPKSSGFSQS
+479 LLPQSSGLSQT
-490 FKNWDGKEDGMKSID
+490 FTNWDGKEDAVKSID
-505 MLSLWNCEKIVSFY
+505 MRCLWNCEKTVSFY
-519 NLQLLE
+519 NLKLLA
-525 GEMVKPTETNKIM
+525 GEMVKSTETNKIM

-544 KALGMSEPIGK
+544 KALGMSDPIGK
-555 KLYLDNRAWT
+555 KLYQQTQAST
-565 ITGII
+565 IVGII

-584 YTLITEDIL
+584 YVLVARDIL
-593 KNSGFSIGKGQILI
+593 KGMGFSIGKGQILI

-612 KWKELKQQIDSIF
+612 KWKELKNRIDSMF
-625 NREYPEVRYKLF
+625 SREYPEVRYRLY

-643 AGYLKSENALVK
+643 AGYLKSEDALIK
-655 LLSFVAVVCVLIA
+655 LLSFVAMVCVLIA

-685 EIAVRKVNGATIRNI
+685 EIAVRKVNGATIRDI

-712 TIAAVIAFPV
+712 VIAGVIAFPV
-722 GYVLMKLWLENY
+722 GYVLMKRWLENY
-734 VERTVISAWIYFAI
+734 VEQTVISAWIYFAI

-760 GWRATSRASFS
+760 GWRVWQ
-771 RGCFSRCRCSAAAR
+771 AAR
-785 RWYRPRGS
+785 QNPAEVIKS
-793 RAATMSP
+793 E

>member
-225 KGTNPIAFQ
+225 KGTDPIAFQ

-272 KSFQFY
+272 KSFHFY

-340 SGILGMALVEMALSA
+340 SGILGMALVEMALPA

-391 RSHIRNTG
+391 RAHIRNTG

-424 VMMKQIYFLTN
+424 VMMKQIYYLTN

-579 EPVQP
+579 EPIQP

-612 KWKELKQQIDSIF
+612 KWKELKNRIDSIF
-625 NREYPEVRYKLF
+625 TYEYPEVRYKLY

-643 AGYLKSENALVK
+643 TGYLKSEDALIK
-655 LLSFVAVVCVLIA
+655 LLSFIAIVCMLIA
-668 AFGIFSLI
+668 AFGIFSLV

-685 EIAVRKVNGATIRNI
+685 EIAVRKVNGAAIKDI
-700 LIMFVKEYMLLL
+700 LLMFVKEYMLLL
-712 TIAAVIAFPV
+712 IIASVIAFPV
-722 GYVLMKLWLENY
+722 GYVLMKRWLENY
-734 VERTVISAWIYFAI
+734 VEQTVISAWIYFAI

-760 GWRATSRASFS
+760 GWRVWQ
-771 RGCFSRCRCSAAAR
+771 AAR
-785 RWYRPRGS
+785 QNPAEVIKS
-793 RAATMSP
+793 E

>member
-178 DTRTVCAILANLN
+178 DTRTICAILANLN
-191 HSNMTFGCWGQGEY
+191 HSNVTFGCWGQGEY

-225 KGTNPIAFQ
+225 KGTDPIAFQ

-247 DPHGVF
+247 DPHGMF

-340 SGILGMALVEMALSA
+340 SGILGMALVQMALPA

-424 VMMKQIYFLTN
+424 VMMKQIYYLTN

-579 EPVQP
+579 EPIQP

-612 KWKELKQQIDSIF
+612 KWKELKNRIDSIF
-625 NREYPEVRYKLF
+625 TYEYPEVRYKLY

-643 AGYLKSENALVK
+643 TGYLKSEDTLIK
-655 LLSFVAVVCVLIA
+655 LLSFIAIVCMLIA
-668 AFGIFSLI
+668 AFGIFSLV

-685 EIAVRKVNGATIRNI
+685 EIAVRKVNGAAIKDI
-700 LIMFVKEYMLLL
+700 LLMFVKEYMLLL
-712 TIAAVIAFPV
+712 IIASVIAFPV
-722 GYVLMKLWLENY
+722 GYVLMKRWLENY
-734 VERTVISAWIYFAI
+734 VEQTVISAWIYFAI

-760 GWRATSRASFS
+760 GWRVWQ
-771 RGCFSRCRCSAAAR
+771 AAR
-785 RWYRPRGS
+785 QNPAEVIKS
-793 RAATMSP
+793 E

>member
-1 MRECRTMI
+1 
-9 QHYFKIA
+9 
-16 FRNILKYK
+16 
-24 TQSII
+24 
-29 SILGLAVGFTCFALA
+29 
-44 NLWIHYEMTYDA
+44 
-56 YHEGA
+56 
-61 DRMYILCKESVF
+61 
-73 GVNGYS
+73 
-79 TSMPYPASTLLKN
+79 MPYPASTLLKN

-178 DTRTVCAILANLN
+178 DTRTICAILANLN
-191 HSNMTFGCWGQGEY
+191 HSNVTFGCWGQGEY

-225 KGTNPIAFQ
+225 KGTDPIAFQ

-247 DPHGVF
+247 DPHGMF

-340 SGILGMALVEMALSA
+340 SGILGMALVEMALPA

-424 VMMKQIYFLTN
+424 VMMKQIYYLTN

-579 EPVQP
+579 EPIQP

-612 KWKELKQQIDSIF
+612 KWKELKNRIDSIF
-625 NREYPEVRYKLF
+625 TYEYPEVRYKLY

-643 AGYLKSENALVK
+643 TGYLKSEDTLIK
-655 LLSFVAVVCVLIA
+655 LLSFIAIVCMLIA
-668 AFGIFSLI
+668 AFGIFSLV

-685 EIAVRKVNGATIRNI
+685 EIAVRKVNGAAIKDI
-700 LIMFVKEYMLLL
+700 LLMFVKEYMLLL
-712 TIAAVIAFPV
+712 IIASVIAFPV
-722 GYVLMKLWLENY
+722 GYVLMKRWLENY
-734 VERTVISAWIYFAI
+734 VEQTVISAWIYFAI

-760 GWRATSRASFS
+760 GWRVWQ
-771 RGCFSRCRCSAAAR
+771 AAR
-785 RWYRPRGS
+785 QNPAEVIKS
-793 RAATMSP
+793 E

>member
-191 HSNMTFGCWGQGEY
+191 HSNVTFGCWGQGEY

-225 KGTNPIAFQ
+225 KGTDPIAFQ

-340 SGILGMALVEMALSA
+340 SGILGMALVEMALPA

-424 VMMKQIYFLTN
+424 VMMKQIYYLTN

-612 KWKELKQQIDSIF
+612 KWKELKNRIDSIF
-625 NREYPEVRYKLF
+625 TYEYPEVRYKLY

-643 AGYLKSENALVK
+643 TGYLKSEDALIK
-655 LLSFVAVVCVLIA
+655 LLSFIAIVCMLIA
-668 AFGIFSLI
+668 AFGIFSLV

-685 EIAVRKVNGATIRNI
+685 EIAVRKVNGAAIKDI
-700 LIMFVKEYMLLL
+700 LLMFVKEYMLLL
-712 TIAAVIAFPV
+712 IIASVIAFPV
-722 GYVLMKLWLENY
+722 GYVLMKRWLENY
-734 VERTVISAWIYFAI
+734 VEQTVISAWIYFAI

-760 GWRATSRASFS
+760 GWRVWQ
-771 RGCFSRCRCSAAAR
+771 AAR
-785 RWYRPRGS
+785 QNPAEVIKS
-793 RAATMSP
+793 E

>member
-1 MRECRTMI
+1 MI

-178 DTRTVCAILANLN
+178 DTRTICAILANLN
-191 HSNMTFGCWGQGEY
+191 HSNVTFGCWGQGEY

-225 KGTNPIAFQ
+225 KGTDPIAFQ

-247 DPHGVF
+247 EPHGMF

-340 SGILGMALVEMALSA
+340 SGILGMALVEMALPA

-424 VMMKQIYFLTN
+424 VMMKQIYYLTN

-579 EPVQP
+579 EPIQP

-612 KWKELKQQIDSIF
+612 KWKELKNRIDSIF
-625 NREYPEVRYKLF
+625 TYEYPEVRYKLY

-643 AGYLKSENALVK
+643 TGYLKSEDTLIK
-655 LLSFVAVVCVLIA
+655 LLSFIAIVCMLIA
-668 AFGIFSLI
+668 AFGIFSLV

-685 EIAVRKVNGATIRNI
+685 EIAVRKVNGAAIKDI
-700 LIMFVKEYMLLL
+700 LLMFVKEYMLLL
-712 TIAAVIAFPV
+712 IIASVIAFPV
-722 GYVLMKLWLENY
+722 GYVLMKRWLENY
-734 VERTVISAWIYFAI
+734 VEQTVISAWIYFAI

-760 GWRATSRASFS
+760 GWRVWQ
-771 RGCFSRCRCSAAAR
+771 AAR
-785 RWYRPRGS
+785 QNPAEVIKS
-793 RAATMSP
+793 E

>member
-92 DFPEVEAACAYTR
+92 DFPEVEATCAYTR

-191 HSNMTFGCWGQGEY
+191 HSNVTFGCWGQGEY

-225 KGTNPIAFQ
+225 KGTDPIAFQ

-340 SGILGMALVEMALSA
+340 SGILGMALVEMALPA
-355 FKKMSGVSGNI
+355 FKKMSGVSRNI

-424 VMMKQIYFLTN
+424 VMMKQIYYLTN

-579 EPVQP
+579 EPVPP

-612 KWKELKQQIDSIF
+612 KWKELKNRIDSIF
-625 NREYPEVRYKLF
+625 TYEYPEVRYKLY

-643 AGYLKSENALVK
+643 TGYLKSEDALIK
-655 LLSFVAVVCVLIA
+655 LLSFIAIVCMLIA
-668 AFGIFSLI
+668 AFGIFSLV

-685 EIAVRKVNGATIRNI
+685 EIAVRKVNGAAIKDI
-700 LIMFVKEYMLLL
+700 LLMFVKEYMLLL
-712 TIAAVIAFPV
+712 IIASVIAFPV
-722 GYVLMKLWLENY
+722 GYVLMKRWLENY
-734 VERTVISAWIYFAI
+734 VEQTVISAWIYFAI

-760 GWRATSRASFS
+760 GWRVWQ
-771 RGCFSRCRCSAAAR
+771 AAR
-785 RWYRPRGS
+785 QNPAEVIKS
-793 RAATMSP
+793 E